1 MLPDS
6 APQKSLVKLVAP
18 LLHAD
23 KLFEAAR
30 LVADFV
36 QQNTGIT
43 PRTDNKTEAAKT
55 VWMLLQWCLDNGAR
69 EEAASML
76 WPTTLFDPRPESTQR
91 IWKALDEQNFLLLMG
106 AGSMSKSFSAAV
118 WFFCEWLRDPDFTT
132 VKVLGPSEQHLEDN
146 LFTHLVTLHRSA
158 SLPLPGTINSLF
170 IGMDTKQRKSSIS
183 GVVIP
188 LGKKSAGRLQ
198 GTKRVPRKVP
208 HPIFGP
214 LSRMFIFLDEI
225 ANIPKGIWRDID
237 NLLSNAQ
244 GDSGL
249 KIVGAFNPTDQNDEV
264 GTRCE
269 PLFGWPSF
277 DADKHHEWMSK
288 RGWYVLRL
296 DAARCE
302 NVLAGKVIFPGL
314 QTIEGFNQIIA
325 NSGGTNSPGYWA
337 MARGCFPPTG
347 TPMTIMPQ
355 GLLAHFL
362 GEPIWYETPRA
373 CAGVDIALE
382 GGDTAQFAKGLYG
395 YATGFKLAPTLMHP
409 NGQEL
414 LFKNKKNQVIA
425 RPLLWLESLI
435 PLPKGDTVQMK
446 NEIIRLCRETGV
458 APEWLCV
465 DRTGN
470 GAGVHDLL
478 KNDWHVGV
486 MGINFYESASETK
499 IMAEDSGTAKE
510 LYDRAQTELL
520 FAIRKWVEFGY
531 FKGNKGLA
539 TAELYQNLTT
549 RLYRPV
555 GSKSKAETKADYKS
569 RNQGKSPDEGDAV
582 SLLVAAARRAS
593 GLVPGMNMENTE
605 AIDDEDDDDWGGG
618 VRIDCTNRY
627 DNL

>member
-1 MLPDS
+1 MLPEGS
-6 APQKSLVKLVAP
+6 PHKLLVNRVAS
-18 LLHAD
+18 LLHAE
-23 KLFEAAR
+23 KLFEAAKH
-30 LVADFV
+30 VADFV
-36 QQNTGIT
+36 RQNTGHT
-43 PRTDNKTEAAKT
+43 PRTDTRAEAAKT
-55 VWMLLQWCLDNGAR
+55 VWFLLQWCLDNNGR
-69 EEAASML
+69 EEAAQIL
-76 WPTTLFDPRPESTQR
+76 WPRTLFDPRPESTQR
-91 IWKALDEQNFLLLMG
+91 VWKALDEQNFMLMMG

-118 WFFCEWLRDPDFTT
+118 WFFCEWLRDPEFTT

-198 GTKRVPRKVP
+198 GTKRVPRKTP

-244 GDSGL
+244 GDAGL

-269 PLFGWPSF
+269 PTFGWNSF
-277 DADKHHEWMSK
+277 DPDQHYEWMSK
-288 RGWYVLRL
+288 RGWFVLRL

-314 QTIEGFNQIIA
+314 QTLEGFNQIIA

-355 GLLAHFL
+355 GLLAQFL
-362 GEPIWYETPRA
+362 GEPVWYEKPRGV
-373 CAGVDIALE
+373 AGVDIALQ
-382 GGDTAQFAKGLYG
+382 GGDTAVFAKGLYG
-395 YATGFKLAPTLMHP
+395 MATAFKLAPSLMHP
-409 NGQEL
+409 NGVVVQ
-414 LFKNKKNQVIA
+414 FKNKKNQVIA
-425 RPLLWLESLI
+425 IPMLWLEAI
-435 PLPKGDTVQMK
+435 FRLPKGDTVSIRD
-446 NEIIRLCRETGV
+446 EIVRLCRQTGV
-458 APEWLCV
+458 SPEWLCV

-478 KNDWHVGV
+478 KSDWHVGV
-486 MGINFYESASETK
+486 MGINFYQGASETK
-499 IMAEDSGTAKE
+499 ILVEDSGTAKE

-520 FAIRKWVEFGY
+520 FAVRKWVEFGY
-531 FKGNKGLA
+531 LKGSPSLA

-549 RLYRPV
+549 RLYRPM
-555 GSKSKAETKADYKS
+555 GNKSKAETKDDYKS

-582 SLLVAAARRAS
+582 SLMVAAARKAS
-593 GLVPGMNMENTE
+593 GMIPSMTHEKTE
-605 AIDDEDDDDWGGG
+605 TTEEEDDDWGSGNY
-618 VRIDCTNRY
+618 VDVTNRY